1 MLTLLSIHIAQSW
14 IRTRPKPERTSALL
28 QPYEGRND
36 LSSKRPNYTIS
47 TVHGIAYTRV
57 PRSIRTARSS
67 VLPDKAAVRAPTLS
81 PPFRLTLSVANMK
94 SWLSA
99 LTVLGLSIWTT
110 HALEVQLDQTDENM
124 QKCAGMY
131 NKATWGG
138 PVDPFILTVFP
149 NDTIK
154 PDQDPV
160 VSLVIFEWKDRDLIG
175 VYPDEEAFVKEVICD
190 DKNVKANLCDK
201 DNLGQWILAT
211 NATEKSNNPILTQ
224 AVHIKAS
231 APINYPIKKTGYYCV
246 AAYAY
251 PSGGEFNGV
260 VEFREAYG
268 ELPASQIP
276 KLPFYGG
283 ITILYAVVVV
293 FWAFLYYQHRYDIL
307 PVQNYITAILVF
319 LVIEM
324 LLTWAFYDFLNR
336 NGSSVGSKVLLILV
350 GILNAFRNSFSFFLL
365 LIVCMGYGVVK
376 PSLGKT
382 MIYVRWLAIA
392 HFIFGL
398 VYAIPSLLVSPES
411 AGPYV
416 LLIVL
421 PLFAT
426 LTAFYVW
433 TLNSLNF
440 TLKDLRERKQTVK
453 EAMYRKLWWCIL
465 ISILVIF
472 GFFFFN
478 SFSFSLVSDPDYVP
492 FHWKSRWFILDG
504 WLNIVYFVDVAW
516 VAYVWRPTANN
527 RRFAM
532 SDEIAQDEDG
542 GFEFAD
548 VGNPDDSDEDE
559 ESIIGTKPR
568 STPLASANAASQQ
581 GATTS
586 RAPAKAASP
595 RDSFDGETIFA
606 VGGDGDKFSS
616 DDDSDEESDDDDDDS
631 DDSDEYVKKGEG
643 SKLVG
648 KSKKN

>member
-1 MLTLLSIHIAQSW
+1 
-14 IRTRPKPERTSALL
+14 
-28 QPYEGRND
+28 
-36 LSSKRPNYTIS
+36 
-47 TVHGIAYTRV
+47 
-57 PRSIRTARSS
+57 
-67 VLPDKAAVRAPTLS
+67 
-81 PPFRLTLSVANMK
+81 MK
-94 SWLSA
+94 MWLSA
-99 LTVLGLSIWTT
+99 LTVLGLSFWTAQ
-110 HALEVQLDQTDENM
+110 ALEVQIDQSDENW
-124 QKCAGMY
+124 QQCAGMY
-131 NKATWGG
+131 SKAAWGG

-149 NDTIK
+149 NDTV
-154 PDQDPV
+154 PADQDPI
-160 VSLVIFEWKDRDLIG
+160 VSLVIFEWKDQDLIG
-175 VYPDEEAFVKEVICD
+175 AYPDPESFIKERICTED
-190 DKNVKANLCDK
+190 NVKLNLCEK
-201 DNLGQWILAT
+201 SHLGEWIVAP
-211 NATEKSNNPILTQ
+211 NATEQSGNLILTQ
-224 AVHIKAS
+224 AVHLKS
-231 APINYPIKKTGYYCV
+231 TAPINYPIKKTGYYCV
-246 AAYAY
+246 AAFGY
-251 PSGGEFNGV
+251 STKEFKGV

-324 LLTWAFYDFLNR
+324 LLTWGFYDFLNR
-336 NGSSVGSKVLLILV
+336 NGSSIGSKVLLILV
-350 GILNAFRNSFSFFLL
+350 AILNAFRNSFSFFLL

-392 HFIFGL
+392 HFVFGL
-398 VYAIPSLLVSPES
+398 VYAITSLLVSPEA

-421 PLFAT
+421 PLAGT

-440 TLKDLRERKQTVK
+440 TLKDLRERKQTAK

-478 SFSFSLVSDPDYVP
+478 SFSFASASDPDYVP
-492 FHWKSRWFILDG
+492 FHWKSRWFVLDG
-504 WLNIVYFVDVAW
+504 WLNLVYFADVAW

-548 VGNPDDSDEDE
+548 VGAPDDSDEDE
-559 ESIIGTKPR
+559 EAQVGMKTTKPQ
-568 STPLASANAASQQ
+568 PAPANGAGVASQ
-581 GATTS
+581 GPS
-586 RAPAKAASP
+586 RAPAKPESP

-606 VGGDGDKFSS
+606 VGEDGDKFS
-616 DDDSDEESDDDDDDS
+616 DDEE
-631 DDSDEYVKKGEG
+631 EEGGEG

-648 KSKKN
+648 KNK